1 MINVFRKRLSSI
13 TSLVIILK
21 NKLASI
27 CDMVVENCVRIAENK
42 PKKTTSKLKYM
53 SKCDDFFFKKK
64 GSL

>member
-21 NKLASI
+21 KILVSI
-27 CDMVVENCVRIAENK
+27 CEMVVENCVRIAENK
-42 PKKTTSKLKYM
+42 PKKTTLKLKYM
-53 SKCDDFFFKKK
+53 SKCDDFYLFLK